1 MERLVMNKL
10 VEWKKK
16 KNRKP
21 LILNG
26 ARQVGKTWLLKEF
39 GKLHYEDVAYFMCD
53 RDEEITR
60 IFSSIFGIKNSKSEP
75 EAEKTLVIFDEIQ
88 SSPRVLEGLK
98 FFYEE
103 APNYHIAVAGSLLG
117 ISLHQGSS
125 FPVGKVDMIR
135 VFPMNFEEFLMAS
148 GQKKLVDIL
157 NVRDYESINTLKDT
171 YEKYLRQYYFV

>member
-60 IFSSIFGIKNSKSEP
+60 IFSSSFDIKRIIMQLSARMGKNIIP
-75 EAEKTLVIFDEIQ
+75 EKTLVIFDEIQ

-117 ISLHQGSS
+117 ISLHQGRS

-157 NVRDYESINTLKDT
+157 NVRDYE
-171 YEKYLRQYYFV
+171 

>member
-1 MERLVMNKL
+1 MERLIMNKL

-60 IFSSIFGIKNSKSEP
+60 IFFQFRH
-75 EAEKTLVIFDEIQ
+75 KTHYYATKCTY
-88 SSPRVLEGLK
+88 GK
-98 FFYEE
+98 K
-103 APNYHIAVAGSLLG
+103 YHS
-117 ISLHQGSS
+117 
-125 FPVGKVDMIR
+125 
-135 VFPMNFEEFLMAS
+135 
-148 GQKKLVDIL
+148 
-157 NVRDYESINTLKDT
+157 
-171 YEKYLRQYYFV
+171 